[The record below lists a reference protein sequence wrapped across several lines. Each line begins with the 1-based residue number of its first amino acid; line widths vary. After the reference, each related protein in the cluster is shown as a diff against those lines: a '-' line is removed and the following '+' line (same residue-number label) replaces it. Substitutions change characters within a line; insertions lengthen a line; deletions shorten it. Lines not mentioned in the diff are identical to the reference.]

1 MSQFRTS
8 GDRFARSGLTL
19 RFKGFE
25 KLAERDSFRQI
36 QLAYTIRFLTMGG
49 TKGISTRT
57 RQIWYKGKNP
67 GGQNVMN
74 FAYRVPFRV

>member
-1 MSQFRTS
+1 
-8 GDRFARSGLTL
+8 
-19 RFKGFE
+19 
-25 KLAERDSFRQI
+25 
-36 QLAYTIRFLTMGG
+36 MGG
-49 TKGISTRT
+49 MKGISTRT